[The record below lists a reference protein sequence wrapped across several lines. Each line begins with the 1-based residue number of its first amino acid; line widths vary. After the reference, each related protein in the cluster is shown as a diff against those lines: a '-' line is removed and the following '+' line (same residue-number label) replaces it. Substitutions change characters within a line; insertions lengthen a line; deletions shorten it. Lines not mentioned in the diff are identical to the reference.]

1 MKSFLKLFLAVIW
14 IMLTGCAGLLRPNI
28 TAAYYIDMQPNSY
41 GQATVG
47 SNGTQA
53 NSIHASLPSGDAGNA
68 AEAVASDTSSGGKT
82 SRASGLFVN
91 SGNFDR
97 STDADLSAAYEALN
111 KVKGTTAGQNLTA
124 TSGAESPA
132 TATST
137 QNPQNTTTDTTTLAL
152 PVAVG
157 QSAPTATADQS
168 KADDSK

>member
-1 MKSFLKLFLAVIW
+1 MKNYLKLVLATVLMV
-14 IMLTGCAGLLRPNI
+14 MLTGCAIRPNVN
-28 TAAYYIDMQPNSY
+28 AGYYIEMQPNSY

-53 NSIHASLPSGDAGNA
+53 NSIHAALPSGDAGEA
-68 AEAVASDTSSGGKT
+68 AEAVASDAASGGKT

-91 SGNFDR
+91 SGNFER

-111 KVKGTTAGQNLTA
+111 RVKGTTAGQNLTA

-132 TATST
+132 SATST

-168 KADDSK
+168 KPEQNTQ

>member
-1 MKSFLKLFLAVIW
+1 MKNYLKLVLVTVMV
-14 IMLTGCAGLLRPNI
+14 MLTGCAIRPNVN
-28 TAAYYIDMQPNSY
+28 AGYYIEMQPNSY

-53 NSIHASLPSGDAGNA
+53 NSIHAALPSGDAGEA
-68 AEAVASDTSSGGKT
+68 AEAVASDTAAGGKT

-91 SGNFDR
+91 SGNFER

-111 KVKGTTAGQNLTA
+111 KVKGTTVGQNLTA

-137 QNPQNTTTDTTTLAL
+137 QNPQNTTTDTMTLAL

-157 QSAPTATADQS
+157 QSAPQATADQS
-168 KADDSK
+168 KPEESK